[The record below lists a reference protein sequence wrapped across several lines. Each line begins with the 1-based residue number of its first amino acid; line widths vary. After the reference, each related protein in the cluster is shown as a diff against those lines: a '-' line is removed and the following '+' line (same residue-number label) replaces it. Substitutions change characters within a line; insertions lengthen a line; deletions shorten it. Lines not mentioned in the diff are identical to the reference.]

1 MTVAIGEALALAD
14 VAAVAAGADVSF
26 SPAPRERVAAARRVV
41 EDAVAS
47 GEVVY
52 GVTTGFGA
60 LANVRIDPTQAADLQ
75 HGIVRSHATA
85 VGRPL
90 SRPEARAMLLLRAHV
105 LALGHSGVRPALI
118 DLMVQMLNADVIPA
132 VPEQGSL
139 GASGDLAPLANL
151 ALPMIGAGEV
161 LTDVGTAPAGE
172 AMQRAGLAPLT
183 LEAKEGLALVNGTQG
198 MLAIGVLAAERLST
212 LARTADVVA
221 AMTIEAA
228 LGTDAPFDDRL
239 QRLRPHPGQAASASN
254 LRRLLEGSP
263 ILASH
268 RESEHLVQ
276 DAYSLRCAPQVHGAT
291 RDALG
296 FARGVLEIELNAV
309 SDNPIV
315 LSDDGDIASGGNF
328 HGQPVAVA
336 MDLLAA
342 ATVGMASIS
351 ERRLY
356 RLLDPALS
364 NGLPPFLVPES
375 GLNSGFMLVQY
386 TAASLV
392 SESKSL
398 AHPASVDS
406 IPSSAGQE
414 DHVSMGMTAAR
425 HARDVVTNA
434 EMVLALEA
442 LGAAQAL
449 DLRAPLEPGPATA
462 SVKEALRDEVPFFEA
477 DREFGPDIAAAV
489 ELVRSGRLVSAA
501 EDVSGPLDRPI
512 SRTS

>member
-1 MTVAIGEALALAD
+1 VAVAVGEALTLAD
-14 VAAVAAGADVSF
+14 VAAVATGADVMFPSE
-26 SPAPRERVAAARRVV
+26 ARDRVASARGVV
-41 EDAVAS
+41 EAAVDS

-60 LANVRIDPTQAADLQ
+60 LANVRVDPGRASELQ

-85 VGRPL
+85 VGPHL
-90 SRPEARAMLLLRAHV
+90 SVEEARAMLLLRAHV
-105 LALGHSGVRPALI
+105 LALGHSGVRPELI
-118 DLMVQMLNADVIPA
+118 DLMVSMLNVGVIPA

-139 GASGDLAPLANL
+139 GASGDLGPLANL
-151 ALPMIGAGEV
+151 SLPLIGAGEV
-161 LTDVGTAPAGE
+161 LAGSGTEPAAE
-172 AMQRAGLAPLT
+172 AFRRASLAPIV

-198 MLAIGVLAAERLST
+198 MLAVGGLAAERLAN
-212 LARTADVVA
+212 LLRTADVVA

-239 QRLRPHPGQAASASN
+239 QRLRPHPGQRASASN
-254 LRRLLEGSP
+254 LRLLLHGSP

-268 RESEHLVQ
+268 RDSEHLVQ

-291 RDALG
+291 RDALRY
-296 FARGVLEIELNAV
+296 AASVLEIELNSV

-315 LSDDGDIASGGNF
+315 LPADGEVVSGGNF

-336 MDLLAA
+336 LDAIA
-342 ATVGMASIS
+342 SATVGLASVS

-364 NGLPPFLVPES
+364 NGLPAFLVPQS

-414 DHVSMGMTAAR
+414 DHVSMGMTSAR
-425 HARDVVTNA
+425 HLRDVVANA
-434 EMVLALEA
+434 DTVVALEA

-449 DLRAPLEPGPATA
+449 DLRAPLEPGEATRA
-462 SVKEALRDEVPFFEA
+462 VAGALRDTVPFFDA

-489 ELVRSGRLVSAA
+489 RLVRSGGLVDAA
-501 EDVSGPLDRPI
+501 ETVTGPLA
-512 SRTS
+512 

>member
-1 MTVAIGEALALAD
+1 MTVAVGETLTLAD
-14 VAAVAAGADVSF
+14 VTAVAAGGGVTFVEASRD
-26 SPAPRERVAAARRVV
+26 RVAAARRVI

-47 GEVVY
+47 GDVVY

-105 LALGHSGVRPALI
+105 LALGHSGVRPELI

-161 LTDVGTAPAGE
+161 LKDVGTEPAAG

-183 LEAKEGLALVNGTQG
+183 LDAKEGLALVNGTQG

-239 QRLRPHPGQAASASN
+239 QRLRPHPGQAASAAN

-268 RESEHLVQ
+268 RDSEHLVQ

-315 LSDDGDIASGGNF
+315 LPDDGDIVSGGNF

-425 HARDVVTNA
+425 HAREVVANA
-434 EMVLALEA
+434 EVVIALEA

-462 SVKEALRDEVPFFEA
+462 SVKRALRDVVPFYEA

-501 EDVSGPLDRPI
+501 EGVSSPLG
-512 SRTS
+512 

>member
-1 MTVAIGEALALAD
+1 VTVAVGETLSLAD

-26 SPAPRERVAAARRVV
+26 ATDARARVAAARRVV

-60 LANVRIDPTQAADLQ
+60 LANVRIDPAQASDLQ

-85 VGRPL
+85 VGRSL

-105 LALGHSGVRPALI
+105 LALGHSGVRPELV
-118 DLMVQMLNADVIPA
+118 DLMVQMLNADVVPS

-161 LTDVGTAPAGE
+161 LADVGTEPAGE
-172 AMQRAGLAPLT
+172 AMQRAGITPLT

-198 MLAIGVLAAERLST
+198 MLAVGALAAERLSM
-212 LARTADVVA
+212 LLRTADVVA

-239 QRLRPHPGQAASASN
+239 QRLRPHPGQSASASN
-254 LRRLLEGSP
+254 LRRLLDGSP

-268 RESEHLVQ
+268 RDSEHLVQ

-296 FARGVLEIELNAV
+296 FARGVLEIELNSV

-315 LSDDGDIASGGNF
+315 LSDDGDIVSGGNF

-336 MDLLAA
+336 MDSIAT
-342 ATVGMASIS
+342 ATVGTASIS

-414 DHVSMGMTAAR
+414 DHVSMGMTASR
-425 HARDVVTNA
+425 HAREVVANA
-434 EMVLALEA
+434 EVVVALEA

-449 DLRAPLEPGPATA
+449 DLRSPLKPGPATA
-462 SVKEALRDEVPFFEA
+462 AVKQALRGSVPFFEA

-501 EDVSGPLDRPI
+501 EDVSGTLD
-512 SRTS
+512 